1 MGDKKILTEL
11 FQTSVLIPMAIEY
24 EKPII
29 RLQEP
34 QVNSC
39 VATIRNP
46 PSDAII
52 IKADLFPSP
61 KSFFKGDKGE
71 CKRADFIVISPE
83 KKVILYIE
91 MKSGFEATS
100 HIVKQLKGAAC
111 VIAYCKEVVRHFWSK
126 NMFLDDYE
134 HRFIGLIKLSINK
147 RPSRKKSAKHTHDT
161 PDNFL
166 KISSHCNLQFKEL
179 AKLH

>member
-11 FQTSVLIPMAIEY
+11 FHSSVLIPMATEY

-34 QVNSC
+34 QVNNC
-39 VATIRNP
+39 VTVIRNP

-52 IKADLFPSP
+52 IKADAFPSP

-71 CKRADFIVISPE
+71 CKRADFIVVSPE

-91 MKSGFEATS
+91 MKSGFEDAS

-111 VIAYCKEVVRHFWSK
+111 VIAYCKEVVKHFWNK
-126 NMFLDDYE
+126 NAFLGDYE
-134 HRFIGLIKLSINK
+134 HRYIGLINLSINK
-147 RPSRKKSAKHTHDT
+147 KPSRIKSTNHTHDT

-166 KISSHCNLQFKEL
+166 KISSQCNLQFRAL
-179 AKLH
+179 AERH